1 MYFSTSIVFPMS
13 CFSFVTQQHLQ
24 PKNVMELNSFF
35 VCVYSFAGGTW
46 DWEYLGFASPEVT
59 VLFCLFWDFGHSLWK
74 SVFVKC
80 IFVANLVG
88 VGCLKFCQSAYRPI
102 EQDVVLLQQLWMCKT
117 CNVQLNSVPLFC
129 SDLKIQRNHAFLGGI
144 DPREHCQYTGSHP
157 QVLKNPH

>member
-1 MYFSTSIVFPMS
+1 MYRITWNFI
-13 CFSFVTQQHLQ
+13 L
-24 PKNVMELNSFF
+24 FF
-35 VCVYSFAGGTW
+35 VCVHSFAGGTW

-59 VLFCLFWDFGHSLWK
+59 VLFCLFWDFGYSLCK

-80 IFVANLVG
+80 IFVANLVCE
-88 VGCLKFCQSAYRPI
+88 GCLRFASAYRPI
-102 EQDVVLLQQLWMCKT
+102 EQVAALVASSKKVLLQQLWMCKT

-129 SDLKIQRNHAFLGGI
+129 SNLKIQRNHAFLGGI